1 MLADGG
7 IYSDMDTSCMKPID
21 EWIPS
26 HFDKD
31 SINAV
36 VGVEYDDNT
45 YKMFVRP
52 VSFCQWTL
60 MAKPGHPIFE
70 AVVSRV
76 IYHLEYLARIQNTNL
91 AGLKV
96 GKKEVLEAT
105 GPGAFTDAVMEN
117 LSNTM
122 GKKVEWSEVQGLK
135 EPTLFGDVL
144 ILPING
150 FGSGQKHSHS
160 GDPAYGEAL
169 AKHHFG
175 RSWYVRPPDPVA
187 SPAVSSVIG
196 SVKVEEE
203 VEVSEM
209 PTAKPK
215 VAEPGQ
221 VEEAELYSEPEART
235 KIEAAET
242 ETEAEEVPV

>member
-7 IYSDMDTSCMKPID
+7 VYSDMDTSCMKPID

-26 HFDKD
+26 HFDKE

-36 VGVEYDDNT
+36 VGVEYDDAT

-60 MAKPGHPIFE
+60 MAKPGHPVFE
-70 AVVSRV
+70 TVVARV
-76 IYHLEYLARIQNTNL
+76 IYHLEYLARIQNTDL

-122 GKKVEWSEVQGLK
+122 GRKVEWSEVQGLK
-135 EPTLFGDVL
+135 EPILFGDVL
-144 ILPING
+144 ILPIDG

-160 GDPAYGEAL
+160 GDTEYGEVL
-169 AKHHFG
+169 AKYHFG
-175 RSWYVRPPDPVA
+175 RSWYYRPPDPVETPSPSTSMRTLTTVDNSEVIDA
-187 SPAVSSVIG
+187 SN
-196 SVKVEEE
+196 
-203 VEVSEM
+203 
-209 PTAKPK
+209 TD
-215 VAEPGQ
+215 
-221 VEEAELYSEPEART
+221 
-235 KIEAAET
+235 
-242 ETEAEEVPV
+242 TEAEDNPAQI